1 MRPPFPPH
9 NQPSADS
16 PATAATTATAQPT
29 AITPEQQQQMMV
41 HMYQMLYSQAQAFG
55 LAMPPLDFSP
65 AGMMQ
70 LMQISMQLQMLS
82 AQLAGQGTP
91 NPQATPQF
99 SPQVQANYQPQPQL
113 QPQPQQAPM
122 PVMPTTPNM
131 APMPPQAVV
140 QPYPY
145 PQGQVQPQAQA
156 PIPAMPVMPN
166 VAPMPPQA
174 VAQPYPY
181 PQGQVQPQVQA
192 PIPTMPV
199 MPTTPNM
206 APMPPQA
213 VAQPY
218 PYPQGQVQP
227 QAQAQTPMPVMPNV
241 APMPPQA
248 VVQPYPYSQGQVQPQ
263 PQVQAQA
270 LSAVVPHPQDPA
282 EHLHSLRAAVSHLDV
297 EYRPQLSAEQ
307 AATAREQGVFTI
319 PVDAVDANRKIAS
332 APEVLE
338 HTSEGVKRAQDRW
351 LEEFPRNDGLYC
363 EVNSFIRYMRDERHY
378 SPLTIRSYKELLGRV
393 ITFLERP
400 VANNAR
406 ACAGLRWQMVDKQVI
421 RAIGRFLN
429 FKEAPIKKAGAAG
442 TAASAVGAAALASAG
457 AGAGYAGLTGQT
469 GPTESSGASGTE
481 RYASASVAHNIN
493 VLSSFFTFLQKRCGL
508 EHNPM
513 VHLHS
518 PKVRNALPRVLSL
531 REVEQLSTGCASV
544 DNSFVAVRDRAIV
557 ALLFSSGL
565 RVSELVSLNLYDVD
579 FEMREV
585 RVIGKGNKER
595 VVPVGSVAL
604 EALRQYLQ
612 MRPMVKPV
620 DNALFVGNRGKR
632 LTTRLVQSHI
642 KAAAEK
648 EELGGRVTP
657 HKLRHAFATQLL
669 SNGVDMR
676 LVQEMLGHANLA
688 TTQVY
693 THIDIK
699 HLQEVYDRAHPR
711 ASPEQT
717 AEQKAATDLQLQDSA
732 QLLDLAL
739 HPHGSG
745 DPQDGDI

>member
-16 PATAATTATAQPT
+16 PATAATTATAQP
-29 AITPEQQQQMMV
+29 ISMTPAQQQQMV
-41 HMYQMLYSQAQAFG
+41 QMYQMLYSQAQAFG

-113 QPQPQQAPM
+113 QPQQAPM

-131 APMPPQAVV
+131 
-140 QPYPY
+140 
-145 PQGQVQPQAQA
+145 
-156 PIPAMPVMPN
+156 
-166 VAPMPPQA
+166 APMPPQA

-218 PYPQGQVQP
+218 PYPQGQVQ
-227 QAQAQTPMPVMPNV
+227 AQAPMPVMPNV
-241 APMPPQA
+241 APMPPQPVA
-248 VVQPYPYSQGQVQPQ
+248 QPYLYPQGRVQPQLQ
-263 PQVQAQA
+263 PQVQVQEQAQVPP
-270 LSAVVPHPQDPA
+270 AVVPHQQDPA
-282 EHLHSLRAAVSHLDV
+282 EHLQSLRVAVSHLDV
-297 EYRPQLSAEQ
+297 EHRPQLSAEQ

-442 TAASAVGAAALASAG
+442 TAASAVGTAALASAG

-508 EHNPM
+508 EYNPM
-513 VHLHS
+513 VNLHS

>member
-1 MRPPFPPH
+1 MRPPFPPQ
-9 NQPSADS
+9 NQSGAAS
-16 PATAATTATAQPT
+16 PATTTTAQPI
-29 AITPEQQQQMMV
+29 AMTPEQQQQMMV
-41 HMYQMLYSQAQAFG
+41 QMYQMLYSQAQAFG
-55 LAMPPLDFSP
+55 LAIPPLDFSP

-363 EVNSFIRYMRDERHY
+363 EVNRFIRYMRDERHF

-393 ITFLERP
+393 IAFLERP

-406 ACAGLRWQMVDKQVI
+406 ACASLRWQMVDKQVI

-429 FKEAPIKKAGAAG
+429 FKEAPTKKAGAAAGAAASAAG
-442 TAASAVGAAALASAG
+442 TAAEQITG
-457 AGAGYAGLTGQT
+457 AGAGYAGLIGQ
-469 GPTESSGASGTE
+469 TESSGASGTE

-518 PKVRNALPRVLSL
+518 PKVRNELPRVLSL
-531 REVEQLSTGCASV
+531 REVEQLSTSCASV

-711 ASPEQT
+711 ASPE
-717 AEQKAATDLQLQDSA
+717 
-732 QLLDLAL
+732 LAIFKPFE
-739 HPHGSG
+739 HWGKMSHFHGK
-745 DPQDGDI
+745 I

>member
-41 HMYQMLYSQAQAFG
+41 QMYQMLYSQAQAFG

-156 PIPAMPVMPN
+156 PIPAMPN

-192 PIPTMPV
+192 PIP
-199 MPTTPNM
+199 
-206 APMPPQA
+206 A
-213 VAQPY
+213 
-218 PYPQGQVQP
+218 
-227 QAQAQTPMPVMPNV
+227 MPVMPNV

-263 PQVQAQA
+263 PQVQVQAQA

-363 EVNSFIRYMRDERHY
+363 EVNSFIRYMRDERHF

-442 TAASAVGAAALASAG
+442 TAASAVGTAALASAG

>member
-1 MRPPFPPH
+1 MCPPIPPH
-9 NQPSADS
+9 NQSSAAS
-16 PATAATTATAQPT
+16 PATAATTDTAQPM
-29 AITPEQQQQMMV
+29 AMTPAQQQQMV
-41 HMYQMLYSQAQAFG
+41 QMYQMLYSQAQAFG

-82 AQLAGQGTP
+82 AQLAGQGSP

-99 SPQVQANYQPQPQL
+99 SPQVQASYQPQP
-113 QPQPQQAPM
+113 PASAPM
-122 PVMPTTPNM
+122 PAMPTMPNM
-131 APMPPQAVV
+131 APMPPQAVA
-140 QPYPY
+140 QPYSY
-145 PQGQVQPQAQA
+145 PQGQLQPQPQVQA
-156 PIPAMPVMPN
+156 PMPVMPN
-166 VAPMPPQA
+166 VATMSPQP

-181 PQGQVQPQVQA
+181 PQGQVQPQVPAQA
-192 PIPTMPV
+192 QTPIPAMPA
-199 MPTTPNM
+199 M
-206 APMPPQA
+206 AQIPPQA

-218 PYPQGQVQP
+218 SYPQGQVQP
-227 QAQAQTPMPVMPNV
+227 QAQMPVMPNV
-241 APMPPQA
+241 APIPPQPVA
-248 VVQPYPYSQGQVQPQ
+248 QPYLYPQGQVQPQ
-263 PQVQAQA
+263 VQTQA
-270 LSAVVPHPQDPA
+270 PSAVVPHQQDPA

-363 EVNSFIRYMRDERHY
+363 EVNSFIRYMRDERHF

-429 FKEAPIKKAGAAG
+429 FKEAPIKKAGAAAGAAASAAG
-442 TAASAVGAAALASAG
+442 TAAEQITGS
-457 AGAGYAGLTGQT
+457 GAGYAGLIGQ
-469 GPTESSGASGTE
+469 TESSGASGTE

>member
-1 MRPPFPPH
+1 MRPPFPPQ
-9 NQPSADS
+9 NQSGAAS
-16 PATAATTATAQPT
+16 PATTTTAQPI
-29 AITPEQQQQMMV
+29 AMTPAQQQQMV
-41 HMYQMLYSQAQAFG
+41 QMYKMLYSQAQAFG

-82 AQLAGQGTP
+82 AQLAGQGSP

-99 SPQVQANYQPQPQL
+99 SPQAQANYQPQPQL
-113 QPQPQQAPM
+113 QPQQAP
-122 PVMPTTPNM
+122 
-131 APMPPQAVV
+131 
-140 QPYPY
+140 
-145 PQGQVQPQAQA
+145 
-156 PIPAMPVMPN
+156 
-166 VAPMPPQA
+166 
-174 VAQPYPY
+174 
-181 PQGQVQPQVQA
+181 
-192 PIPTMPV
+192 MPV

-227 QAQAQTPMPVMPNV
+227 QVPAPMPVMPNV

-248 VVQPYPYSQGQVQPQ
+248 VVQPYPYPQGQVQPQ
-263 PQVQAQA
+263 PQPQVQVQAQTPSA
-270 LSAVVPHPQDPA
+270 LVQHQQEPA
-282 EHLHSLRAAVSHLDV
+282 EHLQSLRVAVSHLDV
-297 EYRPQLSAEQ
+297 EHRPQLSAEQ
-307 AATAREQGVFTI
+307 AATAREQGVFTM

-442 TAASAVGAAALASAG
+442 TAASAVGTAALASAG

-481 RYASASVAHNIN
+481 RYASASVAHSIN

-612 MRPMVKPV
+612 LRPMVKPV

>member
-1 MRPPFPPH
+1 MCPPIPPH
-9 NQPSADS
+9 NQSSAAS
-16 PATAATTATAQPT
+16 PATAATTDTAQPM
-29 AITPEQQQQMMV
+29 AMTPAQQQQMV
-41 HMYQMLYSQAQAFG
+41 QMYQMLYSQAQAFG

-82 AQLAGQGTP
+82 AQLAGQGSP

-99 SPQVQANYQPQPQL
+99 SPQVQASYQPQP
-113 QPQPQQAPM
+113 PASAPM
-122 PVMPTTPNM
+122 PAMPTMPNM
-131 APMPPQAVV
+131 APMPPQAVAQPYSYPQGQLQTQPQV
-140 QPYPY
+140 QAPMPVMPNVATMSPQPVAQPYPY

-156 PIPAMPVMPN
+156 QTPMPVM
-166 VAPMPPQA
+166 
-174 VAQPYPY
+174 
-181 PQGQVQPQVQA
+181 
-192 PIPTMPV
+192 
-199 MPTTPNM
+199 PNM

-263 PQVQAQA
+263 PQVQVQVQAQA

-363 EVNSFIRYMRDERHY
+363 EVNSFIRYMRDERHF

-429 FKEAPIKKAGAAG
+429 FKEAPIKKAGAAASAAG
-442 TAASAVGAAALASAG
+442 TAAEQITG
-457 AGAGYAGLTGQT
+457 AGAGYAGLIGQ
-469 GPTESSGASGTE
+469 TESSGASGTE

>member
-41 HMYQMLYSQAQAFG
+41 QMYQMLYSQAQAFG

-192 PIPTMPV
+192 PIP
-199 MPTTPNM
+199 
-206 APMPPQA
+206 A
-213 VAQPY
+213 
-218 PYPQGQVQP
+218 
-227 QAQAQTPMPVMPNV
+227 MPVMPNV

-263 PQVQAQA
+263 PQVQVQAQA

-363 EVNSFIRYMRDERHY
+363 EVNRFIRYMRDERHF

-393 ITFLERP
+393 IAFLERP

-406 ACAGLRWQMVDKQVI
+406 ACASLRWQMVDKQVI

-429 FKEAPIKKAGAAG
+429 FKEAPTKKAGAAAGAAASAAG
-442 TAASAVGAAALASAG
+442 TAAEQITG
-457 AGAGYAGLTGQT
+457 AGAGYAGLIGQ
-469 GPTESSGASGTE
+469 TESSGASGTE

-518 PKVRNALPRVLSL
+518 PKVRNELPRVLSL

>member
-1 MRPPFPPH
+1 MCPPIPPH
-9 NQPSADS
+9 NQSSAAS
-16 PATAATTATAQPT
+16 PATAATTDTAQPM
-29 AITPEQQQQMMV
+29 AMTPAQQQQMV
-41 HMYQMLYSQAQAFG
+41 QMYQMLYSQAQAFG

-99 SPQVQANYQPQPQL
+99 SPQVQANYQPQP
-113 QPQPQQAPM
+113 PASAPM
-122 PVMPTTPNM
+122 PAMPTM
-131 APMPPQAVV
+131 
-140 QPYPY
+140 
-145 PQGQVQPQAQA
+145 
-156 PIPAMPVMPN
+156 
-166 VAPMPPQA
+166 
-174 VAQPYPY
+174 
-181 PQGQVQPQVQA
+181 
-192 PIPTMPV
+192 
-199 MPTTPNM
+199 PNM

-263 PQVQAQA
+263 PQVQVQVQAQA

-363 EVNSFIRYMRDERHY
+363 EVNSFIRYMRDERHF

-429 FKEAPIKKAGAAG
+429 FKEAPIKKAGAAAGAAASAAG
-442 TAASAVGAAALASAG
+442 TAAEQITG
-457 AGAGYAGLTGQT
+457 AGAGYAGLIGQ
-469 GPTESSGASGTE
+469 TESSGASGTE

>member
-1 MRPPFPPH
+1 MCPPIPPH
-9 NQPSADS
+9 NQSSAAS
-16 PATAATTATAQPT
+16 PATAATTDTAQPM
-29 AITPEQQQQMMV
+29 AMTPAQQQQMV
-41 HMYQMLYSQAQAFG
+41 QMYQMLYSQAQAFG

-82 AQLAGQGTP
+82 AQLAGQGSP

-99 SPQVQANYQPQPQL
+99 SPQVQASYQPQP
-113 QPQPQQAPM
+113 PASAPM
-122 PVMPTTPNM
+122 PAMPTMPNM
-131 APMPPQAVV
+131 APMPPQAVA
-140 QPYPY
+140 QPYSY
-145 PQGQVQPQAQA
+145 PQGQLQPQPQVQA
-156 PIPAMPVMPN
+156 PMPVMPN
-166 VAPMPPQA
+166 VATMSPQP

-181 PQGQVQPQVQA
+181 PQGQVQPQVPAQA
-192 PIPTMPV
+192 QTPIPAMPA
-199 MPTTPNM
+199 M
-206 APMPPQA
+206 AQIPPQA

-218 PYPQGQVQP
+218 SYPQGQVQP
-227 QAQAQTPMPVMPNV
+227 QAQMPVMPNV
-241 APMPPQA
+241 APIPPQPVA
-248 VVQPYPYSQGQVQPQ
+248 QPYLYPQGQVQPQ
-263 PQVQAQA
+263 VQVQVQAQA

-363 EVNSFIRYMRDERHY
+363 EVNSFIRYMRDERHL

-429 FKEAPIKKAGAAG
+429 FKEAPIKKAGAAAGAAASAAG
-442 TAASAVGAAALASAG
+442 TAAEQITG
-457 AGAGYAGLTGQT
+457 AGAGYAGLIGQ
-469 GPTESSGASGTE
+469 TESSGASGTE